1 MGDNKK
7 TRIKLEGWLEHIAIH
22 ERKITEELAKP
33 EPNMGLVVHWESEIR
48 AAMKMVVRLQKRLPG
63 GKK

>member
-22 ERKITEELAKP
+22 ERKIAEE
-33 EPNMGLVVHWESEIR
+33 GLVVHWESEIR

>member
-22 ERKITEELAKP
+22 ERKIAEELP
-33 EPNMGLVVHWESEIR
+33 SQSPTWGL
-48 AAMKMVVRLQKRLPG
+48 
-63 GKK
+63 